1 MMSSLFCFVEESI
14 RKKKK
19 RKGRKRKR
27 RGKTKEDKRK

>member
-14 RKKKK
+14 RKKK